1 MAGTFHRLPDPTLER
16 RMARLREWATLL
28 DTAFVVPG
36 TRVRFGWDPIL
47 GLIPGLGDLVGP
59 LYSAV
64 ILVTAIQL
72 GIPRIVQLRML
83 LTAMVDVA
91 VGVIPVVGDLFDV
104 VWKAN
109 KRNMALLERH
119 AHAPRPPSAADWW
132 FVGVV
137 LACLAFV
144 AAAPIVLLIMVFR
157 WLGWSLI

>member
-1 MAGTFHRLPDPTLER
+1 MAGTFHRLPDPAIER
-16 RMARLREWATLL
+16 RLARLREWATLL

-72 GIPRIVQLRML
+72 GIPRIVQVRML

-109 KRNMALLERH
+109 KRNMALLELH
-119 AHAPRPPSAADWW
+119 AHSPRPPSAGDWW
-132 FVGVV
+132 FVGAV

-144 AAAPIVLLIMVFR
+144 AAAPIVLLAMFIR
-157 WLGWSLI
+157 WLGWPLI